1 MAVKKVV
8 VIVNGVESELS
19 YDSSSGKYFKELTAP
34 SKSSWNIN
42 SGHYYPIT
50 AKAEDTAGNMATA
63 NDTHATLGN
72 ALKLD
77 VDEKTPPVSTIT
89 SPTAGQKLIN
99 AKPTITWKV
108 TDNDSGVN
116 PDTIAITVDS
126 GSKVTAGI
134 TKTAITG
141 GYQCSY
147 AIPSVLADGTHTI
160 KVDATDYDGNKA
172 TQRAVTF
179 TVDTIP
185 PQLSVTSPTN
195 NLATNNKTVT
205 VAGTTNDATSSPCIV
220 TVKLNSGTAT
230 AVEVGSNG
238 AFSTTLTLV
247 EGTNTIVVTS
257 TDSAG
262 KASSVTRTVLLD
274 TKAPVIKEV
283 TYSKNP
289 VSTGEVFTIYVKVE
303 D

>member
-8 VIVNGVESELS
+8 VIVNGVETELS
-19 YDSSSGKYFKELTAP
+19 YDSASGNYFKQLTAP
-34 SKSSWNIN
+34 SKSSWNNN
-42 SGHYYPIT
+42 SEHYYPVT
-50 AKAEDTAGNMATA
+50 AKAEDTAGNIAIA
-63 NDTHATLGN
+63 NDTDTTLGN
-72 ALKLD
+72 SLKLD
-77 VDEKTPPVSTIT
+77 VDEKTAPVSTIT
-89 SPTAGQKLIN
+89 TPTAGQKLIN
-99 AKPTITWKV
+99 AKPTVTWKA
-108 TDNDSGVN
+108 TDNDSGVD
-116 PDTIAITVDS
+116 PDTIAITIDS

-147 AIPSVLADGTHTI
+147 TVPSALSDGSHTV
-160 KVDATDYDGNKA
+160 KVDATDFDGNKA
-172 TQRAVTF
+172 TQRTVTF
-179 TVDTIP
+179 TIDTVP

-205 VAGTTNDATSSPCIV
+205 VAGTTNDVTSSPCTV
-220 TVKLNSGTAT
+220 TVKLNSGAAA
-230 AVEVGSNG
+230 AVTVGNNG
-238 AFSTTLTLV
+238 AFSTTLTLI
-247 EGTNTIVVTS
+247 EGSNTIVVTS
-257 TDSAG
+257 TDAAG
-262 KASSVTRTVLLD
+262 KSSSVTRTVLLD

>member
-19 YDSSSGKYFKELTAP
+19 YDSASGKYFKELTAP
-34 SKSSWNIN
+34 SKSSWNNN
-42 SGHYYPIT
+42 SGHYYPVT

-77 VDEKTPPVSTIT
+77 VDEKTSPVSTIT

-99 AKPTITWKV
+99 AKPTVSWKV

-116 PDTIAITVDS
+116 PDTIAITIDS

-147 AIPSVLADGTHTI
+147 AIPSALVDGSHTV

-172 TQRAVTF
+172 TQRAVSF
-179 TVDTIP
+179 TVDTVP

-205 VAGTTNDATSSPCIV
+205 VAGTTNDATSSPCTV
-220 TVKLNSGTAT
+220 TVKLNSGTAA

-238 AFSTTLTLV
+238 ALSTTLTLV

>member
-19 YDSSSGKYFKELTAP
+19 YDSASGKYFKELTAP
-34 SKSSWNIN
+34 SKSSWNNN
-42 SGHYYPIT
+42 SGHYYPVT

-77 VDEKTPPVSTIT
+77 VDEKTSPVSTIT

-99 AKPTITWKV
+99 AKPTVSWKV

-116 PDTIAITVDS
+116 PDTIAITIDS

-147 AIPSVLADGTHTI
+147 AIPSALADGSHTV

-172 TQRAVTF
+172 TQRAVSF
-179 TVDTIP
+179 TVDTVP

-205 VAGTTNDATSSPCIV
+205 VAGTTNDATSSPCTV
-220 TVKLNSGTAT
+220 TVKLNSGTAA

-262 KASSVTRTVLLD
+262 KASSVTRTVLLN